1 MSNATYLG
9 RNIRSFKSSPQF
21 DGFSRVVIVVS
32 DEIEYSAGTETGR
45 TLRLTCPWG
54 TPQMAENI
62 LQDVRGFQYQ
72 PYTADGAIID
82 PSVELGDG
90 VTANNVYGGVYT
102 QAIKFGPLLTATV
115 AAPEDEEINHEY
127 PYKSKPNKEITREA
141 KMLRASLAIEA
152 AKIAAEVKE
161 RKSDVATL
169 TAQLQIQAGLIEAKV
184 SKTGGE
190 ASSFGWALTDSDW
203 TIKGNGRD
211 ILKATKAGLEV
222 YGKVTATSGK
232 IGGFDILSNY
242 LSYNN
247 QTWGGTNTTG
257 IYLGIS
263 GIQMGKNFKV
273 DSAGNLTAA
282 SGTFTGYVN
291 AGNVRYGG
299 NYGSFSG
306 GGITGGTISGDRLV
320 GNTITT
326 AYTSSGINA
335 ALSNGN
341 WAANLFSG
349 VADYNASIKIGTVSC
364 TNLYQG
370 GSGFSR
376 KSATIKDYY
385 GNNVTIAYWG
395 W

>member
-54 TPQMAENI
+54 TPQMAQNI

-72 PYTADGAIID
+72 PYTAEGAILD

-152 AKIAAEVKE
+152 EKIAAEVKARTE
-161 RKSDVATL
+161 ADAEINSTL
-169 TAQLQIQAGLIEAKV
+169 ELQAGQIAAKV
-184 SKTGGE
+184 SKTGGS
-190 ASSFGWALTDSDW
+190 ASSFGWILTDTDW
-203 TIKGNGRD
+203 TIQANNRD
-211 ILKATKAGLEV
+211 ILKATKSGLEV

-247 QTWGGTNTTG
+247 QTFGGTNSTG
-257 IYLGIS
+257 IYIGVS
-263 GIQMGKNFKV
+263 GIQLGKYFKV
-273 DSAGNLTAA
+273 DASGNLTAR
-282 SGTFTGYVN
+282 SGTFTGSVN
-291 AGNVRYGG
+291 AGSIRYGG
-299 NYGSFSG
+299 DYGTFSG
-306 GGITGGTISGDRLV
+306 GGITGGSISGNRLMS
-320 GNTITT
+320 GTITR
-326 AYTSSGINA
+326 AYTNSGINA
-335 ALSNGN
+335 ALDDAT

-349 VADYNASIKIGTVSC
+349 VRDYSASIKIGTVSC
-364 TNLYQG
+364 ETLYQG
-370 GSGFSR
+370 GSSFR
-376 KSATIKDYY
+376 KKSVTIKDYY
-385 GNNVTIAYWG
+385 GDNITISYWG
-395 W
+395 